1 MNRRSLVAL
10 FGTLLV
16 VAVAVIG
23 ILGIRSATYRGT

>member
-1 MNRRSLVAL
+1 MFARAATVSLIAL

-23 ILGIRSATYRGT
+23 ILGIRSAT